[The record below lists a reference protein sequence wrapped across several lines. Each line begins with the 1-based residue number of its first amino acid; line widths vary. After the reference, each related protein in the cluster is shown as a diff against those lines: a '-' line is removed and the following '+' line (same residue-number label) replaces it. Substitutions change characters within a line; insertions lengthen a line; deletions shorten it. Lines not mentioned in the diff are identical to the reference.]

1 MISHS
6 VIVLKKSKKK
16 ENTQNPSQKNN
27 FGKLKRAKAVRDKDS
42 LDIKSINALEQKGTL
57 FIPDEDFETKLKEI
71 KKKTR

>member
-1 MISHS
+1 MISKS
-6 VIVLKKSKKK
+6 VIVLKK
-16 ENTQNPSQKNN
+16 SQKNN